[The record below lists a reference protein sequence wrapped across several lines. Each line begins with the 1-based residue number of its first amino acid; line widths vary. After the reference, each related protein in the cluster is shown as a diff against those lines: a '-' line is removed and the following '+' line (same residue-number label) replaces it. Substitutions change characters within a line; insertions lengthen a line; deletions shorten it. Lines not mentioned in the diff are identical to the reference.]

1 MLSDALFGSQVFVNV
16 THSHQMSNSRTVVY
30 AVDKSEGSQEV
41 LRNGDYG
48 TGR

>member
-1 MLSDALFGSQVFVNV
+1 MLSDALFGSQVFANV
-16 THSHQMSNSRTVVY
+16 AYSHQTSNSRTVVY

-48 TGR
+48 TGQ